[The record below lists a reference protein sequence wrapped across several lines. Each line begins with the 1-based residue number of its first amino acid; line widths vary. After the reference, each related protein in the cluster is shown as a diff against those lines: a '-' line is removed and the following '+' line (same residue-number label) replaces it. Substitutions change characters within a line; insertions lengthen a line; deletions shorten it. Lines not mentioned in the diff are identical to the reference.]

1 MSNIVI
7 THKII
12 DAKAYS
18 SNELKNVIKQVVFVI
33 EATDGVNTKT
43 SFFPVEFD
51 DPDAKTF
58 VEYQQLT
65 KQQIYEWALA
75 KIDQAQIQA
84 LEDGLTGVLQEM
96 AVNREFS
103 LQPITLPN

>member
-1 MSNIVI
+1 MENIVI
-7 THKII
+7 THKIT

-51 DPDAKTF
+51 DPDTKTF
-58 VEYQQLT
+58 VEYQELT
-65 KQQIYEWALA
+65 KQQIYEWALS
-75 KIDQAQIQA
+75 KVDPAQIKA
-84 LEDGLTGVLQEM
+84 LEDGLTGVLREM
-96 AVNREFS
+96 ALNREFS
-103 LQPITLPN
+103 LQPINLPD